1 MILIS
6 KYIVPNGFVGITL
19 FPFIFLR
26 NKKLKDDK
34 TLINHEKIH
43 LIQQAELFLI
53 FFYLLYGIEWF
64 FKVLKYKNRYLAYK
78 NLSFE
83 REAYQHE
90 KDFNYIKNRKFWA
103 FIKYL

>member
-6 KYIVPNGFVGITL
+6 KHMVPNGFLGITL
-19 FPFIFLR
+19 FPFIFLKD
-26 NKKLKDDK
+26 KKLKEDK
-34 TLINHEKIH
+34 ILINHEKIH
-43 LIQQAELFLI
+43 LKQQAELLII
-53 FFYLLYGIEWF
+53 FFYLFYGLEWV
-64 FKVLKYKNRYLAYK
+64 FKIFKLKNGYLAYK

-103 FIKYL
+103 FLNYL

>member
-6 KYIVPNGFVGITL
+6 KYIVPNGFLGITL

-43 LIQQAELFLI
+43 LIQQAELLLI
-53 FFYLLYGIEWF
+53 FFYLLYATEWF
-64 FKVLKYKNRYLAYK
+64 FKVLKYKNGYLAYK